1 MKIRRFIK
9 SVTFGVMFALCN
21 LAVCMTVLAAQEP
34 AGAPANNS
42 SGNFA
47 GKMVLLIIALA
58 VAIIMGIIGFG
69 SFKRKCPGR
78 KIGVKNAL
86 LGWAKRRR

>member
-9 SVTFGVMFALCN
+9 TVSVVVMIALCN
-21 LAVCMTVLAAQEP
+21 IAVCMTVLAAQEP
-34 AGAPANNS
+34 SVVPVKNET
-42 SGNFA
+42 GNFA
-47 GKMVLLIIALA
+47 GKMVLLIIFLA
-58 VAIIMGIIGFG
+58 VALISGVVGFG

-86 LGWAKRRR
+86 FGWAKKRR